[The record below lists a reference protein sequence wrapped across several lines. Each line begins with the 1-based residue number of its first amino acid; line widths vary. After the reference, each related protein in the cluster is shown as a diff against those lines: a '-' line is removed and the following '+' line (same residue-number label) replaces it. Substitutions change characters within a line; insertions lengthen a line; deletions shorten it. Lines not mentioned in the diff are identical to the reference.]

1 MVRAAAVAT
10 LRSVPRV
17 ALAIPP
23 RIRHRIAAV
32 LALAV
37 VLTAVYMLWFRDSG
51 LVRVDRV
58 TVSGLT
64 TRDAGRIRA
73 ALVSSGRDMTTLH
86 VRHDALARSVAGFP
100 VVKAVVAEPDFPHG
114 LRVHV
119 IEERPVAVLSAA
131 GQRLLLAADG
141 SVLRGMRAGGR
152 LPVLGS
158 RASAPGGAVTDSA
171 ALAALHVVAA
181 APPALARRIS
191 SVGRGATRGIVV
203 RLRQGPQIVFGKS
216 SQLDAK
222 WAAAAGV
229 LADAASKGAS
239 YVDVRLPERPVAG
252 GLAASSL
259 APLDTAA
266 GDASAAAA
274 GRTSTAPS
282 PGAVNCQPS
291 TVNCAASMQPPTTA
305 PTPQP

>member
-1 MVRAAAVAT
+1 MRAAAVAT
-10 LRSVPRV
+10 LRGVPRV

-23 RIRHRIAAV
+23 RIRRRIAAL

-37 VLTAVYMLWFRDSG
+37 ALAAAYLLWFRDSG
-51 LVRVDRV
+51 LVRIDRV

-86 VRHDALARSVAGFP
+86 VRRDALARSVAGFA

-114 LRVHV
+114 LRVRV
-119 IEERPVAVLSAA
+119 IEERPVAVLGAA
-131 GQRLLLAADG
+131 GRRLPVAADG
-141 SVLRGMRAGGR
+141 SVLRGMHAGGR
-152 LPVLGS
+152 LPLLGS
-158 RASAPGGAVTDSA
+158 RASAPGGAVTDPA
-171 ALAALHVVAA
+171 ALAALHAVAA

-191 SVGRGATRGIVV
+191 SVGRGTTRGIVV
-203 RLRQGPQIVFGKS
+203 RLRQGPQIVFGS
-216 SQLDAK
+216 GSRLDAK
-222 WAAAAGV
+222 WAAAAAV

-266 GDASAAAA
+266 GDASAAAR
-274 GRTSTAPS
+274 GPTSPARS
-282 PGAVNCQPS
+282 SGAVSCQPP
-291 TVNCAASMQPPTTA
+291 TVNCASSSQPQATA
-305 PTPQP
+305 PVSQP